1 MVWNCC
7 VKEPQSC
14 RGSTT
19 PAAGFSSV
27 ALLGSGA
34 GEGSLLATG
43 SGAGAAAGGIG
54 QVAAAGAASAF
65 DAAPGVPMV
74 KFIPLRVCMVIF
86 CTSSAWM
93 VALSAREFCSSQ
105 NCTCLSS
112 SMRFSRSS
120 TFRLGTSHCERLG
133 TAELLLVPPKPL
145 LALLA
150 RFCRKSKPGTNL
162 PKPEVSVLLISVSC
176 GGCCAERELNGS
188 RTRVGTRRSHRTY
201 QLSSLPPPPS
211 LPASGASQ
219 PLPAPESKLPKSGAA
234 GASKGT

>member
-1 MVWNCC
+1 MVWNCW

-14 RGSTT
+14 SGSTT
-19 PAAGFSSV
+19 PAAGFSSA
-27 ALLGSGA
+27 ALAGSGA
-34 GEGSLLATG
+34 GVALAAG
-43 SGAGAAAGGIG
+43 SGAAAAGGMG
-54 QVAAAGAASAF
+54 HPEDVGVAASGAE
-65 DAAPGVPMV
+65 PGVPMV
-74 KFIPLRVCMVIF
+74 KFMPLRVCMVIF

-133 TAELLLVPPKPL
+133 TAELLLVLPKPL

-188 RTRVGTRRSHRTY
+188 RTRAGVRRSHRTY
-201 QLSSLPPPPS
+201 QLSSPPPP